1 MMLDAKR
8 KIAIRGKDAIR
19 GGAGSVFE
27 TLREEIISLSLEPGT
42 VLSRQELQLR
52 FGVSST
58 PIRDALLKLQEE
70 GLVHIYPQHATVVS
84 PIDLA
89 RARQGQFLRRSI
101 EAEIVRDLASA
112 PDPVL
117 IARLRASIRRQAA
130 FADIADYAAFSEED
144 LAFHHMMYEA
154 RDVEDLWHLM
164 RRLSGHID
172 RLRRLHLPQE
182 GKIREILASHGAIVD
197 AIEAGSV
204 QAAEEALRDHLSRSV
219 QFVDALRETHRQYFE

>member
-1 MMLDAKR
+1 MMLDSKLKSAN
-8 KIAIRGKDAIR
+8 RGRDGFR
-19 GGAGSVFE
+19 SGAGSVFE
-27 TLREEIISLSLEPGT
+27 TLREEIISLGLKPGA

-70 GLVHIYPQHATVVS
+70 GLVQIYPQHATVVS

-101 EAEIVRDLASA
+101 EAEIVRDLAAA
-112 PDPVL
+112 PDATL

-144 LAFHHMMYEA
+144 LVFHHMMYEA
-154 RDVEDLWHLM
+154 RGVEDLWHLM

-182 GKIREILASHGAIVD
+182 GKIREILAAHAAIVD

-204 QAAEEALRDHLSRSV
+204 LVAEEALRDHLSRSV
-219 QFVDALRETHRQYFE
+219 QFVDALRETHPHYFE